1 MNENLQKMF
10 NSIPKMYRGFAMNAI
25 GKCNSPEEVLQLAT
39 NYNFKITIEDAKE
52 LYDETHKQQ

>member
-25 GKCNSPEEVLQLAT
+25 AKSNSPEEVLQLAT
-39 NYNFKITIEDAKE
+39 NYNFKITLEDAKE
-52 LYDETHKQQ
+52 LYDETHKQ